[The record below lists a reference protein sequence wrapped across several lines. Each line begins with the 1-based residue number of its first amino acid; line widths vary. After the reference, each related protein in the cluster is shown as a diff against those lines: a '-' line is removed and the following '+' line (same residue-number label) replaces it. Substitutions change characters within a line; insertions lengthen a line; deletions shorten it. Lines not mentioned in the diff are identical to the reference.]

1 MNFNYEDFDQSEN
14 NILMADQDQ
23 ENRENQEL
31 FITMPIEI
39 TEGHELYDDLI
50 TSNNFFS
57 IVFDQNENSENIDN
71 SGNRDIVDN
80 EPQSERLSNFISNF
94 ISNCLYSDDDSDDD
108 SISITSVISDTEN
121 DSLPTTSVIPEV
133 PNSTS
138 P

>member
-23 ENRENQEL
+23 ENRENQEI

-39 TEGHELYDDLI
+39 TEGHELYEDLI

-80 EPQSERLSNFISNF
+80 EPQSEFLTYFLSN
-94 ISNCLYSDDDSDDD
+94 CYYSDDDSDDD